1 MNTIDIGSK
10 IKKLRSK
17 KSIEIGKKYTGAML
31 ANELGISR
39 SYLGDIESGRT
50 VPNEIILGKIADI
63 FDVDIYELIGDD
75 KDISIDNSNVIEL
88 KYSKK
93 VTDTI
98 RKIDD
103 NSAIKRYIKDTDFNE
118 LIIRILDENST
129 PIVTMLK
136 DNIEK
141 LSEIEEEEFKEINNI
156 NKNDYSLESSTIKHK
171 FISTSNKNILN
182 KINSILTLEISKTAT
197 IIDLKNKYSNETI
210 AAHAKPGASI
220 EDIKHDDD
228 IMNDDN
234 FWNE

>member
-103 NSAIKRYIKDTDFNE
+103 NAAIKKYIKDT
-118 LIIRILDENST
+118 LLDRH
-129 PIVTMLK
+129 IQ
-136 DNIEK
+136 
-141 LSEIEEEEFKEINNI
+141 
-156 NKNDYSLESSTIKHK
+156 
-171 FISTSNKNILN
+171 
-182 KINSILTLEISKTAT
+182 NSIQQGIFMYKRVN
-197 IIDLKNKYSNETI
+197 DVRF
-210 AAHAKPGASI
+210 
-220 EDIKHDDD
+220 IKGKQEA
-228 IMNDDN
+228 I
-234 FWNE
+234 

>member
-103 NSAIKRYIKDTDFNE
+103 NAAIKKNIKDTDFNE
-118 LIIRILDENST
+118 LIIRILDEKST

-156 NKNDYSLESSTIKHK
+156 NKNDYSLEASTIKHK
-171 FISTSNKNILN
+171 FISNSNKNILN

>member
-103 NSAIKRYIKDTDFNE
+103 NAAIKKYIKDTDFNE

-156 NKNDYSLESSTIKHK
+156 NKNDYSLEASTIKHK
-171 FISTSNKNILN
+171 FISNSNKNILN

-210 AAHAKPGASI
+210 AAHAKPGSSI

>member
-88 KYSKK
+88 KQSKK
-93 VTDTI
+93 VTDAI

-103 NSAIKRYIKDTDFNE
+103 NAAIKKYIKDTDFNE
-118 LIIRILDENST
+118 LFSRILDENST

-156 NKNDYSLESSTIKHK
+156 NKNDYSLEASTIKHK
-171 FISTSNKNILN
+171 FISNSNKNILN

>member
-103 NSAIKRYIKDTDFNE
+103 NAAIKKYIKDTDFNE

-156 NKNDYSLESSTIKHK
+156 NKNDYSLEASTIKHK
-171 FISTSNKNILN
+171 FISNSNKNILN
-182 KINSILTLEISKTAT
+182 KINSILNLEIAKTAA
-197 IIDLKNKYSNETI
+197 ILDSKNKYPNETI
-210 AAHAKPGASI
+210 AAHSKEFATL

-228 IMNDDN
+228 IMDNDD

>member
-103 NSAIKRYIKDTDFNE
+103 NATIKKYIKDTDFNE

-156 NKNDYSLESSTIKHK
+156 NKNDYSLEASTIKHK
-171 FISTSNKNILN
+171 FISNSNKNILN

>member
-1 MNTIDIGSK
+1 MNEKTIGDR
-10 IKKLRSK
+10 IKELRNERSIKLKR
-17 KSIEIGKKYTGAML
+17 KYTGKML
-31 ANELGISR
+31 AEDLGISR

-50 VPNEIILGKIADI
+50 TPNEILLGKIADI
-63 FDVDIYELIGDD
+63 FDVDIYELIGDG
-75 KDISIDNSNVIEL
+75 KDITIDNSNVIEL
-88 KYSKK
+88 KQSKK
-93 VTDTI
+93 VTDAI

-103 NSAIKRYIKDTDFNE
+103 NAAIKKYIKDTDFNE
-118 LIIRILDENST
+118 LFSRILDENST
-129 PIVTMLK
+129 PIIMLLK

-141 LSEIEEEEFKEINNI
+141 LSEVEEEEFKEINNI
-156 NKNDYSLESSTIKHK
+156 NKNDYSLEASIVKHK
-171 FISTSNKNILN
+171 FISNSNKNILN

>member
-1 MNTIDIGSK
+1 MNTINIGSK

-17 KSIEIGKKYTGAML
+17 KSIEIGKKYTGVML

-75 KDISIDNSNVIEL
+75 KDITIDNSNVIEL
-88 KYSKK
+88 KQSKK
-93 VTDTI
+93 VTDAI

-103 NSAIKRYIKDTDFNE
+103 NAAIKKYIKDTDFNE
-118 LIIRILDENST
+118 LISRILDENST
-129 PIVTMLK
+129 PIVTLLK

-156 NKNDYSLESSTIKHK
+156 NKNDYSLEASTVKHK
-171 FISTSNKNILN
+171 FILNSNKNILN
-182 KINSILTLEISKTAT
+182 KINSILNLEIAKTAA
-197 IIDLKNKYSNETI
+197 ILDSKNKHSNETI
-210 AAHAKPGASI
+210 AAHARPGASI
-220 EDIKHDDD
+220 EDIKHDDA
-228 IMNDDN
+228 IMDDDN

>member
-103 NSAIKRYIKDTDFNE
+103 NSAIKKYIKDTDFNE

-171 FISTSNKNILN
+171 FISNSNKNILN

-197 IIDLKNKYSNETI
+197 IIDLKNKCSNETI

-220 EDIKHDDD
+220 EDIKHDVD

>member
-103 NSAIKRYIKDTDFNE
+103 NAAIKKYIKDTDFNE

-129 PIVTMLK
+129 PILTMLK

-156 NKNDYSLESSTIKHK
+156 NKNDYSLEASTIKHK
-171 FISTSNKNILN
+171 FISNSNKNILN